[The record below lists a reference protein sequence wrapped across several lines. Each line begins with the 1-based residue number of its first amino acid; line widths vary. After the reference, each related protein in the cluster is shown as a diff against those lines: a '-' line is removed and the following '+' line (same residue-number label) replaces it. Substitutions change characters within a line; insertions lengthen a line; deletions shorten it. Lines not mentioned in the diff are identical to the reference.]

1 MGSGIARQAVSR
13 RFSARRIAAVAGMI
27 LVGAVALAS
36 LAAWLVLRASL
47 PILDGHAARTG
58 VHANVSVDRDADGVP
73 TITAQ
78 NRTDLALALGYL
90 HAQDRFFQMDLLRR
104 AAAGELAA
112 LLGPPLLATDRELRR
127 HRFRDVARSAVA
139 NLDAPTRAVLDA
151 YVNGANAGLRALP
164 ARPFE
169 YWLLGVEPKPW
180 TAEDTMLCGHAMFLQ
195 LQDSTGHLQ
204 LQRALLRATL
214 PAPLWR
220 FIEAGAPEWD
230 AAIDGSRSE
239 PPHIPT
245 PDQTDLR
252 SLGALPVKP
261 PETRELDPAGSNNW
275 AVAGSRTTHG
285 TALVANDMHLGLRVP
300 NIWYR
305 ARLVETSADGFDEVG
320 VTLPGIPSLVAG
332 SNGHIAWGFTNSYGE
347 YSKVVRLVP
356 VPGDADAYA
365 TAAGIQKLRYV
376 DEIIEVKG
384 APSEH
389 VKLAITP
396 WGPVMGTDWQNRPYV
411 LDWVAHD
418 PSAVNLRILA
428 LEHIHSAAEALRAAG
443 EFGIPGQNFMVGD
456 ADGHIGWT
464 IAGRLPRHG
473 DAPPVLP
480 QLSTDPAV
488 GFEGWLSPGERP
500 QLLDPAEGLLWS
512 ANARVVGGDAARLIG
527 DDGMDRG
534 ARAAQVHADLRAA
547 PRPLSPLDSL
557 AIQLDDRAVFLER
570 WRTLLGQVIERAQ
583 VQGDPSAIRA
593 RDVLARWSGHAAPDD
608 PAYRLTFVFRHEVEA
623 RVFYMLVAPARL
635 EARDFDFEIP
645 SSFEGPLW
653 RLVEARPPHLLAN
666 AYTSWEALLAEALIE
681 AARIPRPCASERM
694 DLSSCT
700 WGRVNAVRVAHPLSA
715 ALPLLHAFLDM
726 PTVELPGAHEDM
738 PRIQGPDF
746 GASERFS
753 VSPGYEKDAYL
764 HMPGGESGHP
774 LSPFYR
780 AGFDAWAQ
788 GRPTPLLPGPRAHE
802 LVLGP

>member
-1 MGSGIARQAVSR
+1 VIP
-13 RFSARRIAAVAGMI
+13 RFGDRRIAAGAGMV
-27 LVGAVALAS
+27 LAGAVALAT
-36 LAAWLVLRASL
+36 LGAWLVLRASL
-47 PILDGHAARTG
+47 PILDGHEARTG
-58 VHANVSVDRDADGVP
+58 VHADVSVDRDADGVP
-73 TITAQ
+73 TITAE
-78 NRTDLALALGYL
+78 NRNDLAFALGYL

-112 LLGPPLLATDRELRR
+112 LLGPTLLSADRELRR
-127 HRFRDVARSAVA
+127 HRFRDVARTAVA
-139 NLDAPTRAVLDA
+139 NLDAPTRAVVDA
-151 YVNGANAGLRALP
+151 YVTGANTGLRALR

-169 YWLLGVEPKPW
+169 YWLLGVQPKPW
-180 TAEDTMLCGHAMFLQ
+180 TAEDTLLCGHAMFLQ

-214 PAPLWR
+214 PPPLWR

-230 AAIDGSRSE
+230 ASIDGSGSE

-245 PDQTDLR
+245 PDETDLR

-261 PETRELDPAGSNNW
+261 PETLARLLDPPGSNNW
-275 AVAGSRTTHG
+275 AVAGSRTSHG
-285 TALVANDMHLGLRVP
+285 AALVANDTHFGLRVP
-300 NIWYR
+300 TTWYR

-320 VTLPGIPSLVAG
+320 VTLPGTPSLVIG

-356 VPGDADAYA
+356 VPGDPDAYA

-389 VKLAITP
+389 VKLAVTP

-418 PSAVNLRILA
+418 PSAVNLSILA
-428 LEHIHSAAEALRAAG
+428 LEHVHSAAEALRAAG
-443 EFGIPGQNFMVGD
+443 GFGIPGQNFVVGD

-473 DAPPVLP
+473 DVPPGLP

-488 GFEGWLSPGERP
+488 GFEGWVSPGEQP
-500 QLLDPAEGLLWS
+500 QLLDPPEGLLWS
-512 ANARVVGGDAARLIG
+512 ANAQVVGGDSARLIG

-534 ARAAQVHADLRAA
+534 ARAAQIHADLRAA

-570 WRTLLGQVIERAQ
+570 WRALLAQVIERAQ
-583 VQGDPSAIRA
+583 VQGDPSAARA

-608 PAYRLTFVFRHEVEA
+608 PAYRLTSVFRHEVET
-623 RVFYMLVAPARL
+623 RVFYMLAAPARR

-645 SSFEGPLW
+645 PSFEGPLW
-653 RLVEARPPHLLAN
+653 RLVESRPPHLLAN
-666 AYTSWEALLAEALIE
+666 AYASWDALLAEALI
-681 AARIPRPCASERM
+681 AAERM
-694 DLSSCT
+694 PQQCATEHLDLLSCT

-726 PTVELPGAHEDM
+726 PTVELPGARHDM
-738 PRIQGPDF
+738 PRIQSPDF

-753 VSPGYEKDAYL
+753 VSPGHEKDAYL

-788 GRPTPLLPGPRAHE
+788 GRPTPFLPGPRAHE
-802 LVLGP
+802 LMLGP

>member
-1 MGSGIARQAVSR
+1 VSR
-13 RFSARRIAAVAGMI
+13 RSGARRIAAVAGMI
-27 LVGAVALAS
+27 LVGAAALAT
-36 LAAWLVLRASL
+36 LGAWLVLRASL
-47 PILDGHAARTG
+47 PILDGHEARTG

-73 TITAQ
+73 TITAE
-78 NRTDLALALGYL
+78 NRNDLAFALGYL

-112 LLGPPLLATDRELRR
+112 LLGPAVLSADRELRR
-127 HRFRDVARSAVA
+127 HRFRDVARTAVA
-139 NLDAPTRAVLDA
+139 NLDAPTRTVLDA
-151 YVNGANAGLRALP
+151 YVNGANAGLHALR

-180 TAEDTMLCGHAMFLQ
+180 TAEDTLLCGHAMFLQ

-214 PAPLWR
+214 PPPLRR

-230 AAIDGSRSE
+230 AAIDGSQSE

-245 PDQTDLR
+245 PDETDLR

-261 PETRELDPAGSNNW
+261 PETLELDPAGSNNW

-285 TALVANDMHLGLRVP
+285 AALVANDMHLGFRVP

-305 ARLVETSADGFDEVG
+305 ARLVETSAEGFDEVG

-347 YSKVVRLVP
+347 YSKVIRLVP
-356 VPGDADAYA
+356 VPGDPDAYA

-418 PSAVNLRILA
+418 PTAVNLRILG
-428 LEHIHSAAEALRAAG
+428 LEHVHSAAEALHAAG
-443 EFGIPGQNFMVGD
+443 GLGIPGQNFVVGD

-480 QLSTDPAV
+480 QLSTDPAI

-570 WRTLLGQVIERAQ
+570 WRTLLGQVIERAR

-593 RDVLARWSGHAAPDD
+593 HDVLARWSGHAAPDD

-666 AYTSWEALLAEALIE
+666 AYTSWDALLAEALIA

-700 WGRVNAVRVAHPLSA
+700 WGRVNAVRIAHPLSA

-726 PTVELPGAHEDM
+726 PTVELPGAREDM

-788 GRPTPLLPGPRAHE
+788 GRPTPLLPGPRAHQ
-802 LVLGP
+802 LVLSP